1 MAPQFRSQGVG
12 YLRLGDDMSRY
23 GSAFLSLDAG
33 MTFMDDGATSIGPS
47 STTLISPMFRLNHP
61 EGGFGPSSSSPLS
74 SSTPL
79 THDTNRSTSVSH
91 QRGAG
96 RRKLSIDSTTSD
108 DEGGEGFAVNTP
120 HNNGIHNV
128 PVLVRSKSDLNKD
141 LEELRETLQ
150 LLSGTECKWAERV
163 EALRRMYNAI
173 SNITMSSSPPTPGSS
188 GSGSTCTDI
197 PESLL
202 TEIIS
207 VLNIS
212 ITKQKN
218 PHVLRSAVCCIRV
231 VGGCAAGTASC
242 GVAWRTL
249 LLEIIHLLR
258 SSTKAVY
265 EEAKDTLLSLHSS
278 IVVPGG
284 GGAVVKGTI
293 SLSNL
298 TPMLPDVLA
307 GPRGKGSSGASST
320 AKVVQWLETLVATE
334 LDSHIRSLGSGGVV
348 KQVYDRVDV
357 AGTMQKVH
365 HLWAHREEASR
376 EAAVTL
382 GGALLT
388 FELVQQA
395 GASGGGGWDGLCA
408 LADIVALPARTA
420 HKPIVAP
427 SSATG
432 PRSRSSTPVRTAST
446 DSSDVSLAAIDAIL
460 AAIGTAATAAI
471 GEVSKANSR
480 MHERL
485 LASTIQWL
493 TTKIAEERQRATV
506 KVTDNKHIS
515 PVHAAVTTAVTAAS
529 PSPSNAGIAF
539 RGDRGGVNTTG
550 GVVSTN
556 TSGPNSASG
565 GVNTHTPSSGR
576 ATGDTPG
583 SGRARNTSF
592 DFVLNTELEMEA
604 TPSPETK
611 DNRDQPATPGDSA
624 LSSLRRSRSSPLPA
638 DTIAIRS
645 SPIAGNSPAR
655 QPITPHST
663 NPNDSNSSN
672 SNNHSPLNLSYS
684 PQQAATTLSK
694 LSGDW
699 FEVRLIL
706 KNVPSTG
713 EGWST
718 FSQVVKSAPTFY
730 QQLNAAAK
738 AGGIPRAALLRVVL
752 PFDEDTSSS
761 DQAHVDSRRRPVGTT
776 SSPSSSSS
784 PQREPASVAGVDD
797 HTLTMLQQQAVV
809 LRKLIRIKM
818 ADEADLQQAQSA
830 TTLLQRFCIATEALA
845 SQQGSSPQSL
855 VVGFERE
862 MMM

>member
-33 MTFMDDGATSIGPS
+33 MTFMDDGATSIVPT

-61 EGGFGPSSSSPLS
+61 EGGFGPSSSSPMS
-74 SSTPL
+74 NSTPL
-79 THDTNRSTSVSH
+79 SHDTNRSTSVTR
-91 QRGAG
+91 QRGG
-96 RRKLSIDSTTSD
+96 RRTLSIDSNTSD
-108 DEGGEGFAVNTP
+108 DESGGEGFAVNTP
-120 HNNGIHNV
+120 MSHGLNHV

-163 EALRRMYNAI
+163 EALRRMYNATV
-173 SNITMSSSPPTPGSS
+173 NITMSSSPPTPGGSSS
-188 GSGSTCTDI
+188 GNTCTDI

-218 PHVLRSAVCCIRV
+218 PHVLRSAVCCVRV
-231 VGGCAAGTASC
+231 IGGCAAGTASC

-265 EEAKDTLLSLHSS
+265 EEAKDTLLSLHSN
-278 IVVPGG
+278 ILVPGG
-284 GGAVVKGTI
+284 SGTMVKGVI

-307 GPRGKGSSGASST
+307 GPRGKGSSGASNT
-320 AKVVQWLETLVATE
+320 AKVVQWLETLVVTE

-365 HLWAHREEASR
+365 HLWSHREEVSR
-376 EAAVTL
+376 DAAVTL

-408 LADIVALPARTA
+408 LADIVALPGRTA
-420 HKPIVAP
+420 HKPTVAP
-427 SSATG
+427 SSAVG
-432 PRSRSSTPVRTAST
+432 PRSRSSTPVRAAST
-446 DSSDVSLAAIDAIL
+446 DNNDVSPAAVEAIL
-460 AAIGTAATAAI
+460 AAIGTSATTAI

-493 TTKIAEERQRATV
+493 TTKIAEERQRISV
-506 KVTDNKHIS
+506 KVNDKRIS
-515 PVHAAVTTAVTAAS
+515 PVHAAVTTIATAS
-529 PSPSNAGIAF
+529 PSPSNAGGIAF
-539 RGDRGGVNTTG
+539 RGDRGGVTTTG
-550 GVVSTN
+550 AGAVPT
-556 TSGPNSASG
+556 TSGPNSTSG
-565 GVNTHTPSSGR
+565 GANTHTPSSGR
-576 ATGDTPG
+576 ATGGTPG
-583 SGRARNTSF
+583 SGRLTARNTSF

-611 DNRDQPATPGDSA
+611 DNHDSTTTSA
-624 LSSLRRSRSSPLPA
+624 DNVSSSLRRTRSSPLPT
-638 DTIAIRS
+638 DTVAIRS
-645 SPIAGNSPAR
+645 SPIAGTSPAR

-663 NPNDSNSSN
+663 TPQGSNII
-672 SNNHSPLNLSYS
+672 NNHSPVNLTYS
-684 PQQAATTLSK
+684 PQQAAATLSK

-706 KNVPSTG
+706 KHVPTTS

-718 FSQVVKSAPTFY
+718 FSQVVKSAPSFY
-730 QQLNAAAK
+730 QQLNTAAK
-738 AGGIPRAALLRVVL
+738 QACMPRAGLLRVVL

-761 DQAHVDSRRRPVGTT
+761 DQAHVDLRRRPVGTT

-784 PQREPASVAGVDD
+784 LQRGPIASVTGVDD
-797 HTLTMLQQQAVV
+797 HTLTTLQQQAII

-830 TTLLQRFCIATEALA
+830 TSLLQRFCIATETLA